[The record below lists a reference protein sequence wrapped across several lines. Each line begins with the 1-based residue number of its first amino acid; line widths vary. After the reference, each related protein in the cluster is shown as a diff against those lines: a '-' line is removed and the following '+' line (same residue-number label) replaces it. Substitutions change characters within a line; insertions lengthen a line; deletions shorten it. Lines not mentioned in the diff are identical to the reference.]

1 MLWYFIFTGCDSQF
15 HTHAII
21 RMTKVIN
28 TQEPVMEDFSVAAAV
43 SGDQGISF
51 QIFPDTH
58 ERNPKLSK
66 RLPSIVVEPSVGGN
80 VESGELRWPP
90 KDPNS
95 VEVPSGIQPYK
106 HTPLQT
112 TQDQTADED
121 QNLGVQD
128 SSEVVSGA
136 VVEESN

>member
-1 MLWYFIFTGCDSQF
+1 
-15 HTHAII
+15 
-21 RMTKVIN
+21 MTEGMN
-28 TQEPVMEDFSVAAAV
+28 TQEPVIEDFSVAEAA

-66 RLPSIVVEPSVGGN
+66 RLPSIVVEPSDGGN

-90 KDPNS
+90 MDSNS
-95 VEVPSGIQPYK
+95 VEAPGGMQPHK

-121 QNLGVQD
+121 LNLRVQD
-128 SSEVVSGA
+128 SSEVVYGA

>member
-1 MLWYFIFTGCDSQF
+1 
-15 HTHAII
+15 
-21 RMTKVIN
+21 MTEGMN
-28 TQEPVMEDFSVAAAV
+28 TQEPVIEDFSVAEAA

-66 RLPSIVVEPSVGGN
+66 RLPSIVVEPSDGGN

-90 KDPNS
+90 MDSNS
-95 VEVPSGIQPYK
+95 VEAPGGMQPHK

-112 TQDQTADED
+112 TQDQTAGRITWHDI
-121 QNLGVQD
+121 LITPM
-128 SSEVVSGA
+128 
-136 VVEESN
+136 

>member
-1 MLWYFIFTGCDSQF
+1 
-15 HTHAII
+15 
-21 RMTKVIN
+21 MTKVIN
-28 TQEPVMEDFSVAAAV
+28 TQEPVMEDFSVAGAV
-43 SGDQGISF
+43 SGDQGRSF

-66 RLPSIVVEPSVGGN
+66 RLPSIVVEPSDGGN

-95 VEVPSGIQPYK
+95 AEVPSGIQPYK
-106 HTPLQT
+106 HTTLQT

-121 QNLGVQD
+121 LNLRVQD

>member
-1 MLWYFIFTGCDSQF
+1 
-15 HTHAII
+15 
-21 RMTKVIN
+21 MTKVIN

-95 VEVPSGIQPYK
+95 VEVPSGIHVTLLSMRLP
-106 HTPLQT
+106 
-112 TQDQTADED
+112 DED